1 MALLY
6 ILLGLLGLFL
16 ALLLVA
22 VVRAVRIKAP
32 APGARRES
40 ACAPAQLDAYARD
53 FGALL
58 RVQTVSKNEDEDL
71 SDFARFHEVLEKVF
85 PLCAKKLERTV
96 VRGALL
102 YRWAG
107 ADPGAL
113 PILFMGHQD
122 VVPAQADGWT
132 LPPYAGE
139 VKDGRL
145 YGRGALD
152 CKCNIFTQMSAV
164 EQLLAEGFVPPCDVW
179 LEYSINEETGGDSAP
194 GAVRWLKEHGLRFSL
209 VLDEGGAIIERAM
222 PGMDRPYAVFGI
234 TEKGYIDIKVKA
246 KGNGGH
252 SSTPPANTPVMRLAK
267 FMTEVGR
274 KMPFKKKLIPE
285 VEEMFAALAPSMG
298 FGMRLLLGNVWLFR
312 PLLLAAMPKVSPLG
326 GALLATTCTFTMMKG
341 SDAPNVIP
349 QEAYVVANLRTSVQ
363 QNCEQSIAALKPIAD
378 KYGLEFEITQIR
390 DASPVVSTK
399 TPVYAYLTKCV
410 ADCFPDCG
418 VSPYVIMGGTDCRHF
433 HAVTDNAI
441 RFAPLRM
448 DAKQMESCHAIDEN
462 VTLTAVAEAIDFY
475 KYFVKN
481 YQPEK
486 KPAK

>member
-1 MALLY
+1 MIFLY
-6 ILLGLLGLFL
+6 ILLGLL
-16 ALLLVA
+16 ALLLLLMLIA
-22 VVRAVRIKAP
+22 VVRTLVMKPSAP
-32 APGARRES
+32 AAR
-40 ACAPAQLDAYARD
+40 ADKPCDPAQLDAYAKD

-58 RVQTVSKNEDEDL
+58 KVPTVSKKEDEDL
-71 SDFARFHEVLEKVF
+71 SEFDKFHKVLDGVF
-85 PLCAKKLERTV
+85 PLCHKQLEKTV

-102 YRWAG
+102 YRWKG
-107 ADPGAL
+107 ADPDAL

-122 VVPAQADGWT
+122 VVPASDDGWT

-139 VKDGRL
+139 VNDGCL

-179 LEYSINEETGGDSAP
+179 LEYSINEESGGDSAP
-194 GAVRWLKEHGLRFSL
+194 GAVRWLKERGLRFSL
-209 VLDEGGAIIERAM
+209 VLDEGGAIIDQAM
-222 PGMDRPYAVFGI
+222 PGMDRPFAVLGI

-246 KGNGGH
+246 RGTGGH
-252 SSTPPANTPVMRLAK
+252 SSTPPSNTPVMRLAK

-274 KMPFKKKLIPE
+274 KMPFKKQLLPE
-285 VEEMFAALAPSMG
+285 VKEMFAAMAPSLG
-298 FGMRLLLGNVWLFR
+298 FGMRLLLGNVWLFK
-312 PLLLAAMPKVSPLG
+312 PLLVAVMPKVSPFG

-349 QEAYVVANLRTSVQ
+349 NEAYVVANLRTSVQ
-363 QNCEQSIAALKPIAD
+363 QNVEQSIAALKPIAD
-378 KYGLEFEITQIR
+378 KYNLEFEITQQR

-399 TPVYAYLTKCV
+399 TPTYAYLSKCV
-410 ADCFPDCG
+410 NDCFPDCG
-418 VSPYVIMGGTDCRHF
+418 VAPYVIMGGTDCRHF

-448 DAKQMESCHAIDEN
+448 STKQMESCHAVDEN
-462 VTLTAVAEAIDFY
+462 VTLSAVAEAIDFY

-486 KPAK
+486 